1 MSLLQAYL
9 QNPRT
14 RRVLNRKPGEKGF
27 SLIELVVVIAVL
39 AVLTAI
45 ALPNFLGV
53 SDDASARAAQQAALR
68 AGLRPQVFL
77 DASASLVPWTPRWQR
92 LVRSAWRDYP
102 DRSQALLRKRLAVLH
117 GLEPSLVLPGNGAAY
132 PNTITGIGDATDDVS
147 GATQADITDN
157 NEKVIGGVANTFT
170 TADPAS
176 ACFEDN
182 GAAREIYAVPTTDDQ
197 FPTYKITGSGTKW
210 CLTGTVAAGEKTYN
224 IGCDSTADNTA
235 VENWK

>member
-53 SDDASARAAQQAALR
+53 SDDASARAAQQAAITAFR
-68 AGLRPQVFL
+68 VSSRSCAG
-77 DASASLVPWTPRWQR
+77 QR
-92 LVRSAWRDYP
+92 NENSTF
-102 DRSQALLRKRLAVLH
+102 QA
-117 GLEPSLVLPGNGAAY
+117 PSVQNWLIATVVADGATY
-132 PNTITGIGDATDDVS
+132 PNDKTGLMAGRTLVEKK
-147 GATQADITDN
+147 TQAEIGAN
-157 NEKVIGGVANTFT
+157 NAGAFKS
-170 TADPAS
+170 ADPAS

-182 GAAREIYAVPTTDDQ
+182 GAAREVYAVPTTKINSQ
-197 FPTYKITGSGTKW
+197 PTKSQARESNG
-210 CLTGTVAAGEKTYN
+210 V
-224 IGCDSTADNTA
+224 
-235 VENWK
+235 